1 MSNINMYLLLF
12 MEILEERN
20 VQRNKK
26 ECCISPVNKYLFYK
40 IIKICNYCR
49 PFQTA
54 ALLRSLIERCQ
65 DVALSSS
72 GTPRAFPQS
81 VKTWVKTRGVPLS
94 CVVVLMNQENI
105 TILTVVHSLE
115 LLQYLTDFAFKINP
129 NHMT

>member
-1 MSNINMYLLLF
+1 MYLLLF

-40 IIKICNYCR
+40 IIKICNYYR

-54 ALLRSLIERCQ
+54 VLLRSLIERCQ

-115 LLQYLTDFAFKINP
+115 LLQYLADFAFKINP

>member
-1 MSNINMYLLLF
+1 MYVLLF

-81 VKTWVKTRGVPLS
+81 EKTWGKARGVPLS
-94 CVVVLMNQENI
+94 CVVVLMNKTENK
-105 TILTVVHSLE
+105 
-115 LLQYLTDFAFKINP
+115 QQA
-129 NHMT
+129 

>member
-1 MSNINMYLLLF
+1 

-26 ECCISPVNKYLFYK
+26 ECCISPVNKYLFYN

-54 ALLRSLIERCQ
+54 VLLRSLIERCQ

-115 LLQYLTDFAFKINP
+115 LLQYLADFAFKINP